1 MYRFESDEGFR
12 AGISAWGY
20 FVLIFYL
27 LADFNAEL
35 TILLGLFGGV
45 AVGVIV
51 SFVRAEKI
59 ELSAEEAKPETPA
72 QQPAVIRR
80 LGTNLFDRFR
90 RPKADEPET
99 PESGQSQSGRWRS
112 TGKRQTRRYLGKR
125 PPRKIGK

>member
-1 MYRFESDEGFR
+1 MYRFDSDEGFR

-51 SFVRAEKI
+51 SFVRAE
-59 ELSAEEAKPETPA
+59 ELPAEDAKPDAPATP

-90 RPKADEPET
+90 RPKADEPEA
-99 PESGQSQSGRWRS
+99 PEPEQSQSGRWRS

>member
-1 MYRFESDEGFR
+1 MYRFDSDEGFR

-51 SFVRAEKI
+51 SFVRAEKL

-72 QQPAVIRR
+72 PQTAVIRR

-99 PESGQSQSGRWRS
+99 PEAEQSQSGRWRS

>member
-1 MYRFESDEGFR
+1 MYRFDSDEGFR

-51 SFVRAEKI
+51 SFVRAEKL
-59 ELSAEEAKPETPA
+59 ELSAEEAKPEIPA
-72 QQPAVIRR
+72 PQPTVIRR

-99 PESGQSQSGRWRS
+99 PEPEQSQPG
-112 TGKRQTRRYLGKR
+112 GGDRQANVK
-125 PPRKIGK
+125 PAVI